1 MNRFYLIALCLLVMA
16 PAALAQSSDRRVE
29 FFIGYSNLQ
38 AEGVPDRN
46 DPNNV
51 FNGDFFDR
59 RKGLHGVNGSITG
72 FFNSGLG
79 LKGDFSFHRN
89 EDSTSVSNGRDSVE
103 HRVTYFMGG
112 PVLKLRN
119 SSRVEPFVHAL
130 FGGASTR
137 FDVKSV
143 RNVANGTV
151 TSSFETSTTDFAM
164 ALGGG
169 LNVRLGDKFSLR
181 LFQVDWAPIFLRDRS
196 VNVLGGVGAIQPVT
210 LEGQRQDN
218 VRFSVGVIF

>member
-51 FNGDFFDR
+51 FTGDFFDR
-59 RKGLHGVNGSITG
+59 RKGLHGVDGSITG
-72 FFNSGLG
+72 FFNSGFG

-130 FGGASTR
+130 FGGANTR

-143 RNVANGTV
+143 RNVTNGTV